1 VYFFGFEIFAF
12 LTLSSITKSELWNS
26 QNKITAGLMR
36 NSISKFQRRIN
47 KSDLR
52 DLGQRGVSRGD
63 LTFLSFLSQTLII
76 SLEHERRIKIKRIE
90 RIEQIYIK

>member
-1 VYFFGFEIFAF
+1 
-12 LTLSSITKSELWNS
+12 
-26 QNKITAGLMR
+26 MR

-90 RIEQIYIK
+90 RTEQIYIKWWKQ

>member
-1 VYFFGFEIFAF
+1 
-12 LTLSSITKSELWNS
+12 
-26 QNKITAGLMR
+26 MR

-63 LTFLSFLSQTLII
+63 LTFLSFLSQTLNI

-90 RIEQIYIK
+90 HAEQIYIKLKNSNLTIFWNTNLYLP

>member
-1 VYFFGFEIFAF
+1 
-12 LTLSSITKSELWNS
+12 
-26 QNKITAGLMR
+26 MR

-90 RIEQIYIK
+90 RTEQIYIKCKNSNLTIFWKTNLNLP

>member
-1 VYFFGFEIFAF
+1 
-12 LTLSSITKSELWNS
+12 
-26 QNKITAGLMR
+26 MR

>member
-1 VYFFGFEIFAF
+1 
-12 LTLSSITKSELWNS
+12 
-26 QNKITAGLMR
+26 MR

-63 LTFLSFLSQTLII
+63 LTFLSFLSQTLNI

-90 RIEQIYIK
+90 RTEQIYIKFKNSNLTIFWNTNLYLP

>member
-1 VYFFGFEIFAF
+1 
-12 LTLSSITKSELWNS
+12 
-26 QNKITAGLMR
+26 MR

-76 SLEHERRIKIKRIE
+76 SLEHERRSRLNELNAQTDLHIIKKTVI
-90 RIEQIYIK
+90 